1 MKNRNLL
8 KNTMK
13 VALMLLVSAFASSAV
28 VHATATTGTPQLELN
43 MLEAAGTAVLFG
55 AQCYLKWGK
64 LPTMPYGMRVAG
76 IDQELWVDRIVDP
89 LFADDSVLSKV
100 QRVDDQ
106 YILGGAVVHIPQAGA
121 QGNVVKNRAVF
132 PGVVVQRTDTDV
144 TYPLDVYTTDPV
156 LITDAE
162 AMQISYKKMDSVL
175 KNKRGNIKNV
185 VTTDLLHIWAATGA
199 AQILRTTGA
208 DSAASLAPSA
218 TGTRKKVTYADL
230 VAAMNKLNEQ
240 DVPDEE
246 RYALFD
252 AAMYGELLTDPE
264 ITKMSIEKLADRAKG
279 VVAEVA
285 GFKIMKRSKNTLFT
299 NAGTPVKKAPGAA
312 AAATDNRSVLIW
324 QRDHL
329 NAALGEVKFYET
341 LQSAEH
347 YGDIYSAL
355 LKAGGRQ
362 ERNDGLG
369 VLSLV
374 QAHGA

>member
-1 MKNRNLL
+1 MKNKNLL
-8 KNTMK
+8 RNTMK
-13 VALMLLVSAFASSAV
+13 VVLMLLASVFASSAV
-28 VHATATTGTPQLELN
+28 VSATAQPGDTALELN
-43 MLEAAGTAVLFG
+43 LTQAAGTAVLFG
-55 AQCYLKWGK
+55 AQAWLKWGK
-64 LPTMPYGMRVAG
+64 LPVPLRGVRTAG

-144 TYPLDVYTTDPV
+144 TYPLDVYTSDPI

-162 AMQISYKKMDSVL
+162 QMQISYKKMDSVL
-175 KNKRGNIKNV
+175 KNKKGAIKNV
-185 VTTDLLHIWAATGA
+185 VTNDFLHAWAAGSA
-199 AQILRTTGA
+199 AQIMRTSGDLVATN
-208 DSAASLAPSA
+208 LAPSA
-218 TGTRKKVTYADL
+218 TGTRRKVTYADL
-230 VAAMNKLNEQ
+230 VAAMTKLDDQ
-240 DVPDEE
+240 DVPGEN

-252 AAMYGELLTDPE
+252 AVMYGELLADPE

-279 VVAEVA
+279 IVAEVA

-299 NAGTPVKKAPGAA
+299 NAAPPVKKAPGAA
-312 AAATDNRSVLIW
+312 AAATDNRSVLLW
-324 QRDHL
+324 QQDCL

-341 LQSAEH
+341 IGSAEH

-355 LKAGGRQ
+355 VKGGARQ
-362 ERNDGLG
+362 ERADGNG
-369 VLSLV
+369 VISLV
-374 QAHGA
+374 QAAS